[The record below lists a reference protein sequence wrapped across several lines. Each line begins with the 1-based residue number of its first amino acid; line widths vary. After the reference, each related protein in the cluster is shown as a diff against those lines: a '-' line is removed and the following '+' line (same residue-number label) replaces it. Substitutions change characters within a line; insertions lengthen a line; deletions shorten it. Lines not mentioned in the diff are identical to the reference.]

1 MCELG
6 RCPEIPQGQS
16 HEGRK
21 KIEVSKQILIALWY
35 RGSQEPT
42 RSISLSDR
50 FNITRSSVH
59 TCCRRVFDAVKN
71 NLAARVIQWPKGR
84 KAAEVMDGFEV
95 HKAFPS
101 VIGAIDG
108 SYIPIKAP
116 IECPENYVNRK
127 NFHSV
132 VLQVV
137 CDHEMRF
144 TDCYCG

>member
-1 MCELG
+1 MNIEW
-6 RCPEIPQGQS
+6 
-16 HEGRK
+16 K
-21 KIEVSKQILIALWY
+21 KEYYHALLKV
-35 RGSQEPT
+35 
-42 RSISLSDR
+42 SLSDR
-50 FNITRSSVH
+50 FNVTRSSVH
-59 TCCRRVFDAVKN
+59 TVHTCCWRVFDAVKN